1 MVALLVLAGMVLMA
15 WNVYQTYR
23 AAEKPVDQPVL
34 PPDVSEA
41 RA

>member
-1 MVALLVLAGMVLMA
+1 MA

-23 AAEKPVDQPVL
+23 HADAPADQPLL
-34 PPDVSEA
+34 PPDAADA

>member
-1 MVALLVLAGMVLMA
+1 MA

-23 AAEKPVDQPVL
+23 HAGTPEDQPLL
-34 PPDVSEA
+34 PPDAADA